1 VAPNIS
7 SATAKPV
14 GFAPTFS
21 TAPENSEP
29 SVKRKVRG
37 KPILPLPT
45 SASHLTDA
53 GSVYAHK
60 KLFVGGFR
68 HTDALDSNDIWRT
81 PIDQS
86 TPPSSFRDEQGM
98 IGVVISWGR
107 PRR

>member
-1 VAPNIS
+1 
-7 SATAKPV
+7 
-14 GFAPTFS
+14 
-21 TAPENSEP
+21 
-29 SVKRKVRG
+29 
-37 KPILPLPT
+37 
-45 SASHLTDA
+45 
-53 GSVYAHK
+53 VYAHK